1 MRAIGRILLF
11 ALATAVILGG
21 IGLWGLSRFVRHW
34 TPDPTTIASSSL
46 EGLKAQNRLLVLAAS
61 YVAVVTSTQRRLG
74 LEARRTMILPG
85 RVRYEVDLARLG
97 ARDVVW
103 SAGAHRLDVTLP
115 PIEIA
120 GPEIDL
126 TRVRQYDAGGL
137 LLGWTDAGATLDAAN
152 RRAAQAEL
160 LRQARAPAMLQI
172 ARDNARRDIERGFA
186 LPLRAAGL
194 APTVRVRF
202 ADEPGFP
209 AIVDDRPMERSRSL
223 RQVLGLA
230 G

>member
-1 MRAIGRILLF
+1 MRAFGRVLLF
-11 ALATAVILGG
+11 AGLTAILLGG

-46 EGLKAQNRLLVLAAS
+46 EGLKAQNRLSVLAAS

-74 LEARRTMILPG
+74 LAAQRTMILPG

-97 ARDVVW
+97 SGDVAW
-103 SAGAHRLDVTLP
+103 SANARRLDVTLP
-115 PIEIA
+115 PIEVA

-126 TRVRQYDAGGL
+126 ARIRQYDSGGL
-137 LLGWTDAGATLDAAN
+137 LLGWTDAGAKLDAAN

-160 LRQARAPAMLQI
+160 MRQARAPAMLQI
-172 ARDNARRDIERGFA
+172 ARDNARRDVARSFA

-194 APTVRVRF
+194 DPQVRVRF

-209 AIVDDRPMERSRSL
+209 AVSDNRPMERSRSL
-223 RQVLGLA
+223 REALGI
-230 G
+230 GR